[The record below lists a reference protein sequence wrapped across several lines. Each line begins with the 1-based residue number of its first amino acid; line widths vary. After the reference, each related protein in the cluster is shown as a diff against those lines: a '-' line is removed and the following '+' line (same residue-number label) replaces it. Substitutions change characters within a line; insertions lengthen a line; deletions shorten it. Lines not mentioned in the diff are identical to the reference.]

1 MFLKVVDKAFSPLVE
16 SFLNKLEKS
25 VSSEDHNNNCLH
37 LFQKLKKLI
46 HKNFKEIEANSIPD
60 ILKYILIILIRN
72 NKFLNENPEKF
83 NLLIDSELNSL
94 INNLPGI

>member
-1 MFLKVVDKAFSPLVE
+1 MLLKVVDRAFSPLVE

-37 LFQKLKKLI
+37 FFQKLGELI

-72 NKFLNENPEKF
+72 KKSLNEKF
-83 NLLIDSELNSL
+83 SL
-94 INNLPGI
+94 IGLLKE